1 MQLVNPKIRVD
12 VRHLGTVHS
21 FSDGDIEF
29 DIRKDLTEEPNGA
42 SVVLYGLNADSR
54 SMIYDAGLNESPVD
68 IYLTTIQSPSDP
80 FVHSYRGELESAES
94 KHLNPGYET
103 TLICTSQKQNHRQF
117 WFQKNYS
124 SGTPHFQIVDDMVA
138 AIGLPAG
145 NVFDVT
151 NNGILLSK
159 SFAGPAYELL
169 QNFVFDMGYYCY
181 ILDGKIYITSV
192 YQPPATDLKDIG
204 EIDSWLAENAEGVLN
219 RIPAPTIRSLGSRA
233 LTSLPEASVSQE
245 RSMVEMHTV
254 TEVTNKSPF
263 PPKRR
268 RRKKKKIEVPGAND
282 YVSYEA
288 VDQETRL
295 MNFTMFCAPDINP
308 DDVLGYGGLPYRV
321 RRIHHWGDN
330 KGGALDDSG
339 GSWETEV
346 QAELYNDDGGD
357 YI

>member
-12 VRHLGTVHS
+12 IRHRGTVHS

-29 DIRKDLTEEPNGA
+29 DIQKDLTEEPNSA
-42 SVVLYGLNADSR
+42 SVTMYGLNQDSR
-54 SMIYDAGLNESPVD
+54 ALINDAGMNESPVD

-80 FVHSYRGELESAES
+80 FVHAYRGEIESS
-94 KHLNPGYET
+94 NSMHLNPGYAT
-103 TLICTSQKQNHRQF
+103 TINLTSQKQNHRQF

-124 SGTPHFQIVDDMVA
+124 AGTPHFQIIDDMISE
-138 AIGLPAG
+138 IGLPVG
-145 NVFDVT
+145 NVFDVI

-169 QNFVFDMGYYCY
+169 QRFVFDMGYYCY
-181 ILDGKIYITSV
+181 ILDGKIQITSV
-192 YQPPATDLKDIG
+192 YAPPAASIK
-204 EIDSWLAENAEGVLN
+204 
-219 RIPAPTIRSLGSRA
+219 SLDSRA
-233 LTSLPEASVSQE
+233 LTSSPQASVGQE
-245 RSMVEMHTV
+245 RSMIEMHTV

-268 RRKKKKIEVPGAND
+268 RRKKKEIDVVGAND

-288 VDQETRL
+288 VDQEVSL
-295 MNFTMFCAPDINP
+295 INFTMFCAPDINP

-321 RRIHHWGDN
+321 RRVNHSGDN
-330 KGGALDDSG
+330 IGGG
-339 GSWETEV
+339 WTTEA
-346 QAELYNDDGGD
+346 QTELYNDDGGD